1 MFRAVLP
8 RATPRAALRAA
19 GPKASNF
26 AIPTQLFIGVSKRG
40 YASEAGESKVLS
52 ISESSRRVFLSL
64 PGMLLISDFPVNR
77 RPRFGYHRWWCRW
90 LRRRY
95 QGWSGGSEGAIAHE
109 LMLSSLFSCP
119 GTN

>member
-40 YASEAGESKVLS
+40 YASEAGESICFCPS
-52 ISESSRRVFLSL
+52 GFLRKGFL
-64 PGMLLISDFPVNR
+64 RFPGMVAD
-77 RPRFGYHRWWCRW
+77 
-90 LRRRY
+90 LRLAG
-95 QGWSGGSEGAIAHE
+95 Q
-109 LMLSSLFSCP
+109 
-119 GTN
+119 